1 MKIQLCRVRRAPRL
15 CAAKPSPLR
24 AVLAASIIAGL
35 AAVAGLAAA
44 QTRPAPPE
52 ALARL
57 LAGSDS
63 RRIDRSVLVGLATH
77 PDAGVRAAVA
87 SAVGHL
93 ASPRGVAVLERLVG
107 DAQGDVRAA
116 VAEAA
121 GRLFADL
128 VAGDGS
134 QDRLEAVLRRL
145 LGDRD
150 PRVRAAAAWGVGM
163 ANLGHASR
171 YLVQRLQHESD
182 VTVRAAALQ
191 ELWRDGTSDWLGVA
205 AAALSDADPGVRFAA
220 AWSLARSPEALAD
233 APLRLAA
240 RDPQP
245 LVRAIALTAAQRGHS
260 EALWDE
266 LGAATDDDDGRVRMA
281 ALAGLAGALDGGAKR
296 ALPDPVAGRVLAILR
311 DADPARLHERV
322 TAVRLAGI
330 ARIGEVELRRLV
342 TDGQQWVAAEA
353 LAALARTGAKD
364 AAALVRSQLAS
375 TESGSRVAAA
385 RAARYLPEAPQVLAA
400 LLEDAAAAVRLAA
413 IDELAAIKA
422 PETVQPLRRRFS
434 DADPA
439 VRAAAV
445 EACAKIGAL
454 PRTEALLEVLAKE
467 KGEALPD
474 AAAALI
480 EALTQGDTLDQVIR
494 AALKELLDQ
503 GDPVVARAAW
513 EALRAHGVHE
523 PLPRVTTG
531 RPPSYYRQVLDW
543 ATRQRWLE
551 VVTVRGTLQVR
562 LDTQRAPL
570 TAFRISELAAAKFFD
585 NLTFHR
591 VVPNF
596 VVQGGDPRGDG
607 WGGPGFAL
615 RDELSLAP
623 YDAGAVGL
631 ALAGPDTGGSQLFV
645 TLTPQPH
652 LAGRYPRLG
661 EVVAGLDVAARLG
674 RGDAILRVRAGEG
687 ALPTYYPVWY
697 GLVPP
702 ERLDAGISGWREER
716 ERYQP
721 AGAALETLAT
731 ARLRYRI
738 TVAMGTWC
746 SDSREQ
752 IPRLQAVL
760 ARLGETSPFEAPRF
774 VGVDRSKQATEALYP
789 FGDVDLVPTI
799 VVSMEGSEVGRIVE
813 TPTSGSIEGDLVR
826 ILAPLEGWPVD
837 E

>member
-1 MKIQLCRVRRAPRL
+1 MVRL
-15 CAAKPSPLR
+15 CVCRACFVPAARTSRRRP
-24 AVLAASIIAGL
+24 ALAASILVLLAGIAGPT
-35 AAVAGLAAA
+35 AA
-44 QTRPAPPE
+44 QQRPAVPE
-52 ALARL
+52 ARARL
-57 LAGSDS
+57 LAGSDA
-63 RRIDRSVLVGLATH
+63 RRIERAVLMSLAAH
-77 PDAGVRAAVA
+77 GDAGVRAAVA

-93 ASPRGVAVLERLVG
+93 AAPRGVAVLERLVG
-107 DAQGDVRAA
+107 DSQAEVRAA

-121 GRLFADL
+121 GRLYADL
-128 VAGDGS
+128 VTGDGG
-134 QDRLEAVLRRL
+134 QDRLEAILRRL

-163 ANLGHASR
+163 ANLEHAGR
-171 YLVQRLQHESD
+171 FLVQRLQHESD
-182 VTVRAAALQ
+182 AAVRAAALR
-191 ELWRDGTSDWLGVA
+191 ELWRTGRSEWVGVA
-205 AAALSDADPGVRFAA
+205 AAALSDADPEVRFAA

-245 LVRAIALTAAQRGHS
+245 LIRAIALTAAQRGHG

-266 LGAATDDDDGRVRMA
+266 LCVATDDNDGRVRVA
-281 ALAGLAGALDGGAKR
+281 ALSGLSGALDGGAKR
-296 ALPDPVAGRVLAILR
+296 ALPGKVAERVVSIVR
-311 DADPARLHERV
+311 DADPERLHERV
-322 TAVRLAGI
+322 MAVRLAGA
-330 ARIGEVELRRLV
+330 ARIGESDLRRLLAG
-342 TDGQQWVAAEA
+342 DQEWVAAEA
-353 LAALARTGAKD
+353 LAALARSGAKD
-364 AAALVRSQLAS
+364 AAALVRVQRAS
-375 TESGSRVAAA
+375 TETGKRVAAA
-385 RAARYLPEAPQVLAA
+385 RAARFLPDAPQVLVS
-400 LLEDAAAAVRLAA
+400 LLEDAAPAVRLAA
-413 IDELAAIKA
+413 VDELAAVKA
-422 PETVQPLRRRFS
+422 PETVPPLRRRFA

-445 EACAKIGAL
+445 EACARMGAL
-454 PRTEALLEVLAKE
+454 PRTEVMLEILAKE
-467 KGEALPD
+467 KDEALPD

-480 EALTQGDTLDQVIR
+480 DALTQRDALDQGTR
-494 AALKELLDQ
+494 GALKELLEG
-503 GDPVVARAAW
+503 GDAVVARAAW

-523 PLPRVTTG
+523 PVPSVATG
-531 RPPSYYRQVLDW
+531 KPPSYYRQVLAW
-543 ATRQRWLE
+543 AATQRWLE
-551 VVTVRGTLQVR
+551 IVTVRGTLQVR

-570 TAFRISELAAAKFFD
+570 AAYRISELAGAKFFD

-591 VVPNF
+591 IVANF

-615 RDELSLAP
+615 RDELSLVP
-623 YDAGAVGL
+623 YDTGAVGL

-652 LAGRYPRLG
+652 LLGRYPRLG
-661 EVVAGLDVAARLG
+661 EVVAGMEVASRLG
-674 RGDAILRVRAGEG
+674 RGDTILRVRTGEG
-687 ALPTYYPVWY
+687 ALPAFYPVWY

-721 AGAALETLAT
+721 DGAAVATLAT
-731 ARLRYRI
+731 ARLRYRV

-760 ARLGETSPFEAPRF
+760 ARLGKASPFEAPRLI
-774 VGVDRSKQATEALYP
+774 GIDRSKQAPEALYP

>member
-1 MKIQLCRVRRAPRL
+1 MQRFRVRRAPRRR
-15 CAAKPSPLR
+15 AARPSRLR
-24 AVLAASIIAGL
+24 AALAASIVAWL
-35 AAVAGLAAA
+35 AAVAGPAAA
-44 QTRPAPPE
+44 QVQPAAPE

-57 LAGSDS
+57 LAGSDA
-63 RRIDRSVLVGLATH
+63 RRIDRTVLMGLAAH
-77 PDAGVRAAVA
+77 GDAGVRAAVA

-93 ASPRGVAVLERLVG
+93 AAPRGVAILERLVG
-107 DAQGDVRAA
+107 DGQGEVRAA

-128 VAGDGS
+128 VSGDGG
-134 QDRLEAVLRRL
+134 QDRLEAIVRRL

-150 PRVRAAAAWGVGM
+150 PRVRAAAAWAVGM
-163 ANLGHASR
+163 ANIEHAGR
-171 YLVQRLQHESD
+171 LLVQRLQHESD
-182 VTVRAAALQ
+182 ATVRAAVLR
-191 ELWRDGTSDWLGVA
+191 ELWRTGTSEWVGVA
-205 AAALSDADPGVRFAA
+205 AAALSDADPAVRFAA

-245 LVRAIALTAAQRGHS
+245 LVRAIALTAAQRGHG

-266 LGAATDDDDGRVRMA
+266 LCASTDDNDGRVRAA
-281 ALAGLAGALDGGAKR
+281 ALSGLWSALDGGAKR
-296 ALPDPVAGRVLAILR
+296 ALPGPVGDRVVAIVR
-311 DADPARLHERV
+311 DADPDRLHERIA
-322 TAVRLAGI
+322 AVRLAGV
-330 ARIGEVELRRLV
+330 ARIGEPDLRRLAA
-342 TDGQQWVAAEA
+342 DGQEWVAAEA
-353 LAALARTGAKD
+353 LTALTRSAARD
-364 AAALVRSQLAS
+364 ASGLVRTQLAA
-375 TESGSRVAAA
+375 TEVGKRAAAA
-385 RAARYLPEAPQVLAA
+385 RAARYLPDAPQVLAS
-400 LLEDAAAAVRLAA
+400 LLEDAAPAVRLAA
-413 IDELAAIKA
+413 IDELAALKA
-422 PETVQPLRRRFS
+422 PESVPPLRRCFA

-445 EACAKIGAL
+445 EACARIGAL
-454 PRTEALLEVLAKE
+454 PRTEVLLDLLAKE
-467 KGEALPD
+467 QGEALPD
-474 AAAALI
+474 AAAALVD
-480 EALTQGDTLDQVIR
+480 ALTQRDALDQVTR
-494 AALKELLDQ
+494 EALKDLLEQ
-503 GDPVVARAAW
+503 RDPVVARAAW

-523 PLPRVTTG
+523 PLPMVATG
-531 RPPSYYRQVLDW
+531 KPPSYYRQVLAW
-543 ATRQRWLE
+543 AARQRWLE

-570 TAFRISELAAAKFFD
+570 AAFRVSELAGAKFFD

-591 VVPNF
+591 VVTSF

-607 WGGPGFAL
+607 WGGPGFTL

-623 YDAGAVGL
+623 YDTGAVGL

-652 LAGRYPRLG
+652 LVGRYPRLG
-661 EVVAGLDVAARLG
+661 EVVAGMEVASRLG
-674 RGDAILRVRAGEG
+674 RGDTILRVRAGEG
-687 ALPTYYPVWY
+687 ALPTFYPVWY
-697 GLVPP
+697 GLVPA

-721 AGAALETLAT
+721 DGAVLETLAT

-746 SDSREQ
+746 GDSREQ
-752 IPRLQAVL
+752 LPRLQAVL
-760 ARLGETSPFEAPRF
+760 ARLGAASPFEAPRF
-774 VGVDRSKQATEALYP
+774 IGVDRSKQAPADLYS

-826 ILAPLEGWPVD
+826 ILAPLEGWPS
-837 E
+837 EE